1 MNEEWKNFYN
11 NCWMFN
17 GMLLEVVNIS
27 KYFGGLAAVNNFSF
41 NIDEGEIVGLIG
53 PNGAGKTTT
62 LNMIAGFY
70 NPTSGKIKFEG
81 KDITKFNAHKV
92 CRLGIA
98 RTFQIVRV
106 FPEVNVFEHVMIG
119 AIAREGIRANKES
132 LKQRVTEVL
141 EFVGLMKKKDV
152 LAKNLTAADKKRLEL
167 ASALAT
173 RPKLLLLDELA
184 AGLNPT
190 EIDETLTLLKEINK
204 MGVTLLVVEHVM
216 RFVMG
221 LSERII
227 VMHHGEK
234 IAEGSPSVVAT
245 DKKVIESYLG
255 EEYSIA

>member
-1 MNEEWKNFYN
+1 
-11 NCWMFN
+11 
-17 GMLLEVVNIS
+17 MLLEVINLS
-27 KYFGGLAAVNNFSF
+27 KHFGGLAAVNNLSFS
-41 NIDEGEIVGLIG
+41 IKEGEIVGFIG

-70 NPTSGKIKFEG
+70 NPTSGTIKFEG
-81 KDITKFNAHKV
+81 RDITKFNAHKV
-92 CRLGIA
+92 CNLGIA

-119 AIAREGIRANKES
+119 AIAREGIRAGKES

-141 EFVGLMKKKDV
+141 ELVALTKMKDA
-152 LAKNLTAADKKRLEL
+152 LAKNLTAAYKKRLEL

-173 RPKLLLLDELA
+173 KPKLLLLDELA

-204 MGVTLLVVEHVM
+204 MGIALLVVEHVM
-216 RFVMG
+216 KFVMG

-227 VMHHGEK
+227 VIHHGEK
-234 IAEGSPSVVAT
+234 IAEGSPSAVAT
-245 DKKVIESYLG
+245 NKKVIESYLG
-255 EEYSIA
+255 EGYSVA